1 MGWDEHKRRRAAL
14 KLVLERAERHPNGGL
29 PYDGLPEVRKA
40 FADRSDLVLALQY
53 QWSQALWSRIELLS
67 LDIRRPSDATELAR
81 QAWTHCASANPV
93 LRRLLDAH
101 LSECGRSADAVR
113 EREQDLIVAG
123 GAIAVKR
130 PHPWVTPHVA

>member
-1 MGWDEHKRRRAAL
+1 MGWDEHKRRRSAL
-14 KLVLERAERHPNGGL
+14 KQVLEQAAHNPNDGL

-40 FADRSDLVLALQY
+40 FADRSDLILALQY
-53 QWSQALWSRIELLS
+53 QWSLALWGRIELLS
-67 LDIRRPSDATELAR
+67 LDVHRPADASTLASA
-81 QAWTHCASANPV
+81 AWSQCAAANPV

-123 GAIAVKR
+123 GAFPVPR
-130 PHPWVTPHVA
+130 PHHWVSSSVA